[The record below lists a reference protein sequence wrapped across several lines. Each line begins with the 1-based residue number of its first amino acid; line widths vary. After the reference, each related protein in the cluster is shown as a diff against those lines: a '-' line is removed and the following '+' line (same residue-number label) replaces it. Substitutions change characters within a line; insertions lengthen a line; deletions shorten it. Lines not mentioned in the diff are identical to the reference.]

1 MSLTSQWQ
9 FSGDRH
15 HVVRGTFTK
24 VSLTGQWQFS
34 GDRHHVG
41 RGTFTK
47 VSLTGQWHFFLFR
60 EWVTTENCYWPV
72 NDNFCWDQMGGCAP
86 LQNCHWP
93 VNDSFCWDQMGG
105 CAPLQ
110 KCHWPVNDNFF
121 CYGNGLPQKIVIDW
135 SMTALMQ
142 LSKNVID
149 WSITIFASIRN
160 GLSQKIVIDWSMTI
174 FWQPW
179 SNWEWLKAENHSTL
193 WTYHLWPYVI
203 DHSQWQKLMD
213 KAQKSVIDNGQ
224 WQKNCHWLKVIYIGI
239 YHLGW
244 NFLQIGRDMLW
255 WW

>member
-1 MSLTSQWQ
+1 MTISIVLVIGKRRKLLLTSQWQFLNSLLKMSLTSQWQ
-9 FSGDRH
+9 FWKG
-15 HVVRGTFTK
+15 
-24 VSLTGQWQFS
+24 
-34 GDRHHVG
+34 RHHVG
-41 RGTFTK
+41 MCTFTK
-47 VSLTGQWHFFLFR
+47 MSLTCQWHFFLLW
-60 EWVTTENCYWPV
+60 EWVTTEN
-72 NDNFCWDQMGGCAP
+72 
-86 LQNCHWP
+86 
-93 VNDSFCWDQMGG
+93 
-105 CAPLQ
+105 
-110 KCHWPVNDNFF
+110 CHWPVNDNFF

-179 SNWEWLKAENHSTL
+179 SHWELLKAENHSTL

-224 WQKNCHWLKVIYIGI
+224 WQKNCHWPWSMTKKIVIDWKVST
-239 YHLGW
+239 
-244 NFLQIGRDMLW
+244 
-255 WW
+255 